1 MLMKIS
7 ELSRIWG
14 LKPHAVL
21 HIGAHEGEE
30 ALDYESNGWLP
41 VIWVEA
47 QTDLV
52 KKLRT
57 RLDPR
62 VHQVIN
68 AAVWDTNG
76 IPMKFNLA
84 SNSQSSSLLSFGT
97 HMRDYPEVTF
107 TNAYEVKTQR
117 LDSLLEGES
126 VPNFLNLDIQ
136 GAEGM
141 AIKGLGKELDKIDAI
156 YTEINQKEVYLDC
169 IMVEELDTLLRS
181 AGFDRVATR
190 WVLGRGWGD
199 ALYLRR
205 SVHHVNA
212 VQKAQ
217 NFQLNS
223 RHLTLQLIGRLKYYI
238 NVLSSRIFPTS
249 KVIRKKGNKA

>member
-7 ELSRIWG
+7 ELSRVWG
-14 LKPHAVL
+14 LKPQGVL

-30 ALDYESNGWLP
+30 ALDYESHGWLP

-52 KKLRT
+52 MKLRR
-57 RLDPR
+57 RLDPQLHR
-62 VHQVIN
+62 VIN

-76 IPMKFNLA
+76 LHMKFNQA

-97 HMRDYPEVTF
+97 HLHDYPEVTF
-107 TNAYEVKTQR
+107 TNVFEVKTQR
-117 LDSLLEGES
+117 LDSLLDGHS

-141 AIKGLGKELDKIDAI
+141 AIKGLGKEIDKIDAI
-156 YTEINQKEVYLDC
+156 YTEVNKKEVYLDC
-169 IMVEELDTLLRS
+169 IMIGELDTLLRT

-205 SVHHVNA
+205 SVHHINVVLK
-212 VQKAQ
+212 VQ
-217 NFQLNS
+217 NVCLNM
-223 RHLTLQLIGRLKYYI
+223 RHLFLQIIGRLKYYVK
-238 NVLSSRIFPTS
+238 VLSNRGFPP
-249 KVIRKKGNKA
+249 NKNNRERGE